1 LTIRASYVLD
11 VKRPL
16 ELLRTLLAAL
26 ADEETVLVLDGHL
39 NRVDFGRLHG
49 VTVTTYPGAGDYR
62 KAEIILTADNVD
74 ALVRSVLPR
83 VGVVHETLITK
94 AGETLF
100 YAYDYFDPGWYELG
114 KVGSYNNGAM
124 VTLDDGE
131 GMLDELIERGIIR
144 RYVPKQSAGQAGQ

>member
-1 LTIRASYVLD
+1 MRATYVLD
-11 VKRPL
+11 VKRSL
-16 ELLRTLLAAL
+16 ELLQTLVAAF
-26 ADEETVLVLDGHL
+26 ADEGTTLVLNGHL
-39 NRVDFGRLHG
+39 DHVDFERLHG

-62 KAEIILTADNVD
+62 KAEITLTADNVD

-100 YAYDYFDPGWYELG
+100 YAYDYFDPGWPELG
-114 KVGSYNNGAM
+114 KVGPYNKGAI
-124 VTLDDGE
+124 VTLTDGEGTLDD
-131 GMLDELIERGIIR
+131 LIERGIIR